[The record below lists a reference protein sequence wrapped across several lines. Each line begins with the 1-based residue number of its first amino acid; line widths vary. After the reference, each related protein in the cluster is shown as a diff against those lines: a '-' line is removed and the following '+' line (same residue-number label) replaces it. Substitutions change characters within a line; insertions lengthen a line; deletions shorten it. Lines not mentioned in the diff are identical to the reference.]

1 MSQEEPSTETIRP
14 SLKSLWGHWLIL
26 ILSVLLVVMSGPILS
41 VAQQWLP
48 ALDQLLSPILLQIAG
63 AAGIVYAGIVRIGYI
78 LLANRYFLTHEEIIE
93 VYGLIQRN
101 RRATRLEHIRRV
113 TVEVSFIGRVLG
125 YGDVLYFTSGSGGV
139 DVRLK
144 NIPDPEGL
152 AGRVEALTKA
162 ADQPPERSEEERA
175 SDDRLIAVLERIES
189 ELSELRAE
197 RQKSRGENGRL
208 AETVDLLATK
218 ISDLSIVAEQPNCQ
232 EVAETRQSTDTEHP
246 DALKADS
253 A

>member
-1 MSQEEPSTETIRP
+1 MSQEELSTETIRP

-26 ILSVLLVVMSGPILS
+26 ILSVALVVMPGVFLS
-41 VAQQWLP
+41 VVQQWLP
-48 ALDQLLSPILLQIAG
+48 ALDQLLSPIVLQIAG

-113 TVEVSFIGRVLG
+113 TVEVSFIGRFLG

-197 RQKSRGENGRL
+197 RQQSRGENGRL
-208 AETVDLLATK
+208 VQAVDLLVNK
-218 ISDLSIVAEQPNCQ
+218 ISDLSVVAEQPTSQ
-232 EVAETRQSTDTEHP
+232 GDSDASQSHDTENP
-246 DALKADS
+246 GALKEDS